1 MRKIILA
8 SHGELAEGMK
18 QSVEMIAGKQENLYA
33 ISMADGMG
41 PQDVFMKAKECLDR
55 DKESEFVII
64 TDLPGEVLTQL
75 WQFCLR
81 KNDVHLYQ
89 E

>member
-33 ISMADGMG
+33 SSMADGI
-41 PQDVFMKAKECLDR
+41 C
-55 DKESEFVII
+55 
-64 TDLPGEVLTQL
+64 
-75 WQFCLR
+75 
-81 KNDVHLYQ
+81 
-89 E
+89 